1 MGAAGR
7 VFKWVMLC
15 WLVGFIPGFFG
26 PIVFAPG
33 ANQGPLLGI
42 FVTGP
47 IGAMVGLGLG
57 LWREWRRTPD
67 SGSSMRATAAPD
79 FPSATELLRHP
90 LARVIAALI
99 ALILLV
105 QGVTG
110 LRQGVGRGAAAAVI
124 IAVIMGYFAATAR
137 FPDWARRR

>member
-7 VFKWVMLC
+7 VFRWVVICGLI
-15 WLVGFIPGFFG
+15 GFIPGFLG

-42 FVTGP
+42 FITGP
-47 IGAMVGLGLG
+47 IGALVGFVLG
-57 LWREWRRTPD
+57 LWREWRRSPD
-67 SGSSMRATAAPD
+67 RRSSGQTTVAPD
-79 FPSATELLRHP
+79 FPSASELLRHP

-105 QGVTG
+105 QGITG
-110 LRQGVGRGAAAAVI
+110 LRQGAGRGAAAAVI
-124 IAVIMGYFAATAR
+124 IAAIMGYFAATAR